1 MFYARKKL
9 AQLVARGHGNGCGPG
24 IALDE
29 FMERQMPIFDTLK
42 SIFAGAAA
50 EPPSP
55 PELDST
61 SEATLSQ
68 SLGRLSLAGPG
79 WITMQEARRLFS
91 PMDDH
96 YAFGETD
103 DQGRD
108 NLARFAKQ
116 HDVRVDIMPTEG
128 RIYFSRGAR

>member
-1 MFYARKKL
+1 MS
-9 AQLVARGHGNGCGPG
+9 
-24 IALDE
+24 
-29 FMERQMPIFDTLK
+29 IFDTLK

-50 EPPSP
+50 DAPSP
-55 PELDST
+55 PRLDST
-61 SEATLSQ
+61 SEAALSQ
-68 SLGRLSLAGPG
+68 SLARLSSTGPG

-91 PMDDH
+91 PMDDQ

-108 NLARFAKQ
+108 NLARFGKQ
-116 HDVRVDIMPTEG
+116 NDVRFDFMPTEG

>member
-1 MFYARKKL
+1 MGA
-9 AQLVARGHGNGCGPG
+9 APG
-24 IALDE
+24 IAVDE
-29 FMERQMPIFDTLK
+29 FMERQMPMFDTLK

-55 PELDST
+55 PKLDSP
-61 SEATLSQ
+61 SEASQ

-79 WITMQEARRLFS
+79 WITMQEARRPFS
-91 PMDDH
+91 PMDDQ

-103 DQGRD
+103 EQGRD
-108 NLARFAKQ
+108 NVARFGKQ
-116 HDVRVDIMPTEG
+116 HDVRFDIVPTEG